1 MGAAPSAPIYIDV
14 RQFEHFLPDGW
25 LKTEWKRLYEGVC
38 VTHENQF
45 LYSSV

>member
-14 RQFEHFLPDGW
+14 RQFEHFLPEGW

-38 VTHENQF
+38 MTCKKNPFISFV
-45 LYSSV
+45 

>member
-14 RQFEHFLPDGW
+14 RQFEHFLPEGW

-38 VTHENQF
+38 MTHKKN
-45 LYSSV
+45 